1 MDIFVLACANER
13 TDTADD
19 VDSYLVQD
27 PTDEMVTWLQN
38 TPVQMPFQR
47 CTPYTEDMD
56 IPTDSLVQAE
66 DGSMQVCIWNHVSG
80 AVPEGYA
87 FTEFGTCEEVWTQ
100 GPSWFYHPEPL
111 FESDESLLED
121 EAYMA
126 ELEWVR
132 SQGKASGCACCHS
145 SEMTG
150 YASRWDYDAPGIW
163 TDTMPPIIVGRL
175 VWPMSISSSV
185 YSEDQNHGL
194 TGEETLIPTTD
205 TERMKAF
212 FQGEFERR
220 GGTQADIEAAS
231 EQFLTVNFQL
241 FENPVDC
248 IAPFEGIDENGMV
261 IWNGTTARQ
270 IYIQELDADNPGF
283 MPNFDLPE
291 GTVWA
296 LYADPAGDGFE
307 SGEIRAGLAPS
318 NGLQRVPADGSVPV
332 LVPGQRYRLFV
343 TPDIMMLA
351 GELCI

>member
-1 MDIFVLACANER
+1 
-13 TDTADD
+13 
-19 VDSYLVQD
+19 
-27 PTDEMVTWLQN
+27 
-38 TPVQMPFQR
+38 
-47 CTPYTEDMD
+47 MD

-163 TDTMPPIIVGRL
+163 TDTMPTGIVMAAG
-175 VWPMSISSSV
+175 WPMSTSSLAFTQRTKIV
-185 YSEDQNHGL
+185 GL
-194 TGEETLIPTTD
+194 TEKKFLVPTTD

-212 FQGEFERR
+212 FQEFERR
-220 GGTQADIEAAS
+220 VAS
-231 EQFLTVNFQL
+231 
-241 FENPVDC
+241 
-248 IAPFEGIDENGMV
+248 
-261 IWNGTTARQ
+261 
-270 IYIQELDADNPGF
+270 
-283 MPNFDLPE
+283 
-291 GTVWA
+291 
-296 LYADPAGDGFE
+296 
-307 SGEIRAGLAPS
+307 
-318 NGLQRVPADGSVPV
+318 
-332 LVPGQRYRLFV
+332 
-343 TPDIMMLA
+343 
-351 GELCI
+351 